1 MIEINRV
8 LKLDENEVAYDY
20 VRAAGPGGQNVNK
33 VATAVQLR
41 FDIPHSATLPE
52 AVKERLRRLGGSRV
66 SSDGVLVIEAKRF
79 RTQEMNRADALNR
92 LIVMLQKAAEP
103 VHPRHA
109 TKPTFSSQRKRVEHK
124 RQHSQTKQL
133 RRAVKS
139 EPE

>member
-1 MIEINRV
+1 MIEITPT
-8 LKLDENEVAYDY
+8 LHFDESEVTYDY
-20 VRAAGPGGQNVNK
+20 IRAAGPGGQNVNK
-33 VATAVQLR
+33 VSTAVQLR
-41 FDIPHSATLPE
+41 FDVLHSPSLPE
-52 AVKERLRRLGGSRV
+52 TVRVRLLRLGGSRMTA
-66 SSDGVLVIEAKRF
+66 DGVLIIGAKRF

-92 LIVMLQKAAEP
+92 LISLLQKAAEP

-133 RRAVKS
+133 RRSVKS